1 MADIIYT
8 YHNSVYFN
16 ITNKCPCR
24 CVFCI
29 RDKVDAIGEAENL
42 FHETEPTLNEI
53 KKAVDAYDFSGKDT
67 AVFCGYGEPTNAF
80 GNLIATAE
88 YLKEKI
94 PALKLRLNTNGLSD
108 LIHGRPTAAKLKG
121 LVDTVSISLNTPDPE
136 EYLKICRP
144 KFGIGSWQAMLD
156 FAASCKEYVPD
167 VVMTIVGE
175 PVTTPEVQAKCT
187 NSRRACHAG
196 TPSSRAFTKYSTAFT
211 S

>member
-8 YHNSVYFN
+8 YYNSVYFN

-53 KKAVDAYDFSGKDT
+53 KKAVDDYDFSGKDT

-88 YLKEKI
+88 YLREKY
-94 PALKLRLNTNGLSD
+94 PSLKLRLNTNGLSD
-108 LIHGRPTAAKLKG
+108 LINEKETAKEICR
-121 LVDTVSISLNTPDPE
+121 VFDSVSVSLNDVSSE
-136 EYLKICRP
+136 AYDKITRNIYP
-144 KFGIGSWQAMLD
+144 GKAYEAMLKFAKECVNEGVETRLSVVDVIGEEKIKKAKEIADSIGAD
-156 FAASCKEYVPD
+156 FLC
-167 VVMTIVGE
+167 
-175 PVTTPEVQAKCT
+175 
-187 NSRRACHAG
+187 R
-196 TPSSRAFTKYSTAFT
+196 KYDN
-211 S
+211 